1 MIYVTGDL
9 HGDFERFSAKALRKL
24 KKGDTLICCG
34 DFGFLWE
41 GGKAEERALKK
52 IGRFPFTTLFV
63 DGAHE
68 NHEALQALPVTE
80 YAGAAAHQLGKRL
93 YHLLRGGILELEG
106 KRIFVFG
113 GGESSDRDLREENRS
128 WWYQELPTVEEIA
141 AGRQALEEKG
151 NLVDAV
157 ITHEAPGK
165 IRRFL
170 SMDDR
175 EYHYLNAFL
184 DEINQ
189 KAAFSQWYFGFF
201 HLDKKITPLHTAV
214 YREVIP
220 LYQKEKK
227 RRGKKTS
234 LPEQQP
240 EGPIETEEPSSPS
253 PKTEELPEA

>member
-9 HGDFERFSAKALRKL
+9 HGDFERFSVKALRKL
-24 KKGDTLICCG
+24 KKGDTLLCCG
-34 DFGFLWE
+34 DFGFLWA
-41 GGKAEERALKK
+41 GGKAEERVLKK
-52 IGRFPFTTLFV
+52 IGRLPFTTLFV

-68 NHEALQALPVTE
+68 NHETLQGLPVIE

-141 AGRQALEEKG
+141 AGRQALEGKG
-151 NLVDAV
+151 NQVDFI

-184 DEINQ
+184 DEVNQ
-189 KAAFSQWYFGFF
+189 RAVFSQWYFGFF

-214 YREVIP
+214 YREVLP
-220 LYQKEKK
+220 LYQKEK
-227 RRGKKTS
+227 RGRGKKKP
-234 LPEQQP
+234 LPEREASAAP
-240 EGPIETEEPSSPS
+240 LEKEG
-253 PKTEELPEA
+253 AAGA